1 MRTKIF
7 FVILLIAVLSL
18 NSCNLWNETANQ
30 KCIVGTWQL
39 TGNET
44 FARALLP
51 IGAFEQ
57 DAISFIDAG
66 GVVGYSFDEQGKVF
80 VDVIAWM
87 SQLSVV
93 VEGQSYPIDLN
104 MIGDVSGSYSLVGD
118 RLSVTSVDHSS
129 LAFEA
134 YLDGMSMMRS
144 LKVDE
149 FAPLFSDAYP
159 VAQIE
164 CSETTLRL
172 KFSDESDLTNPI
184 EFMRVSQNQEN

>member
-1 MRTKIF
+1 MRTRIF
-7 FVILLIAVLSL
+7 FVTLLIAVLL
-18 NSCNLWNETANQ
+18 LYSCNLWNETPSQ

-66 GVVGYSFDEQGKVF
+66 GVVGYSFDEQGKIF

-104 MIGDVSGSYSLVGD
+104 MIGDVSGSYSLDGD
-118 RLSVTSVDHSS
+118 QLSVTSVDHSS

-134 YLDGMSMMRS
+134 YLDGVAMMRS
-144 LKVDE
+144 MKVNE

-172 KFSDESDLTNPI
+172 KLSEDSDLPNPI
-184 EFMRVSQNQEN
+184 EFIRVNQGQEK